1 MEFQVRVSSECLLYL
16 TLLKELYSKDTSGN
30 ITRGLIITRAFEESQ
45 AVTNWLEIYEDKHSI
60 PLNDL
65 EYKQGYGTKIKAEI
79 SDSVNRAI
87 RDLKLELPKYLP
99 TRSVTIGVT
108 VRLICKAALLLNM
121 NEKYKISASR
131 SLDEEFQILEKELKE
146 LVAPINHEK
155 LENILLKSKYNIQ
168 SNVK

>member
-16 TLLKELYSKDTSGN
+16 TLLEELYSKDTSGN

-45 AVTNWLEIYEDKHSI
+45 AVTNWLDIYEDKHSI